1 MTAPQ
6 QSALHPA
13 GQDAE
18 VIHQLTWVLSGGAAL
33 VFVGVMVLCFM
44 GLRGRREVNIRRWL
58 LGGGVL
64 LPVVVLS
71 ALLAFSTWRSAQLS
85 VVSSQHAVKIAVVA
99 HLWWW
104 EVRYADPA
112 GGPDIVLANEIR
124 LPVGQ
129 TVYLGLSSA
138 DVIHSFWVPALA
150 GKVDMV
156 PGRLHGMTVRVD
168 QPGVYRGQCAE
179 YCGEQ
184 HARMALHVVAQS
196 EQEFNAWLA
205 AQAKP
210 AAGAT
215 SAQPADIADSA
226 PDAANA
232 ANAANEVA
240 LGGGK
245 AVAVS
250 DVAEAAVGAGQANV
264 IAAGRK
270 AFAAQRCAACHV
282 VRESGRV
289 AGAGAGAGSGG
300 VAGDQAAL
308 GPDLTHVGSRLY
320 IGAGTLP
327 NSRVALA
334 AWVANPHS
342 IKPGVRMPAGADMDA
357 ATLSALAAYLEQ
369 LK

>member
-33 VFVGVMVLCFM
+33 LFLGVMTLCLI
-44 GLRGRREVNIRRWL
+44 GLRGRRAVNVRLWL

-85 VVSSQHAVKIAVVA
+85 MPSSLHAVKIAVVA

-104 EVRYADPA
+104 EVRYTDPA

-129 TVYLGLSSA
+129 PVYLGLSSA

-156 PGRLHGMTVRVD
+156 PGRLHGMTLQADR
-168 QPGVYRGQCAE
+168 PGVYRGQCAE

-184 HARMALHVVAQS
+184 HARMALHVVAQ
-196 EQEFNAWLA
+196 EPPEFAAWLA
-205 AQAKP
+205 AQARP
-210 AAGAT
+210 ASAG
-215 SAQPADIADSA
+215 DG
-226 PDAANA
+226 
-232 ANAANEVA
+232 VA
-240 LGGGK
+240 LY
-245 AVAVS
+245 
-250 DVAEAAVGAGQANV
+250 
-264 IAAGRK
+264 AAGRR
-270 AFAAQRCAACHV
+270 AFAAQRCGACHA
-282 VRESGRV
+282 VRD
-289 AGAGAGAGSGG
+289 AGAGNGVSGG
-300 VAGDQAAL
+300 L
-308 GPDLTHVGSRLY
+308 GPDLTHIGSRLY
-320 IGAGTLP
+320 LGAGTLP
-327 NSRVALA
+327 NSRAALM
-334 AWVANPHS
+334 AWIANPHGV
-342 IKPGVRMPAGADMDA
+342 KPGVRMPASADMDQ
-357 ATLSALAAYLEQ
+357 ATLQALAAYLEQ

>member
-18 VIHQLTWVLSGGAAL
+18 VIHQLTWILSGGAAL
-33 VFVGVMVLCFM
+33 VFVGVMVLCVM
-44 GLRGRREVNIRRWL
+44 GLRARREVNIRTWL

-64 LPVVVLS
+64 LPVLVLS

-85 VVSSQHAVKIAVVA
+85 PLSSQHAVKIAVVA

-104 EVRYADPA
+104 EVRYTDPA

-156 PGRLHGMTVRVD
+156 PGRLHGLTVRAD
-168 QPGVYRGQCAE
+168 KPGVYRGQCAE

-184 HARMALHVVAQS
+184 HARMALHVVAQG
-196 EQEFNAWLA
+196 EGEFNAWLA
-205 AQAKP
+205 AQARPAIGANSATSEP
-210 AAGAT
+210 AAH
-215 SAQPADIADSA
+215 Q
-226 PDAANA
+226 AAM
-232 ANAANEVA
+232 
-240 LGGGK
+240 
-245 AVAVS
+245 
-250 DVAEAAVGAGQANV
+250 GAGGADL
-264 IAAGRK
+264 IAVGRK

-282 VRESGRV
+282 VREGARM
-289 AGAGAGAGSGG
+289 AGGGAGSGG
-300 VAGDQAAL
+300 VPGEQATL

-327 NSRVALA
+327 NSRAALA
-334 AWVANPHS
+334 AWITNPHS
-342 IKPGVRMPAGADMDA
+342 VKPGVRMPAGADMDA
-357 ATLSALAAYLEQ
+357 ATLAALAAYLEQ

>member
-18 VIHQLTWVLSGGAAL
+18 VIHQLTWILSGGAAL
-33 VFVGVMVLCFM
+33 VFVGVMVLCVM
-44 GLRGRREVNIRRWL
+44 GLRARREVNIRTWL

-64 LPVVVLS
+64 LPVLVLS

-85 VVSSQHAVKIAVVA
+85 TLSSQHAVKIAVVA

-104 EVRYADPA
+104 EVRYTDPA

-156 PGRLHGMTVRVD
+156 PGRLHGLTVRAD
-168 QPGVYRGQCAE
+168 KPGVYRGQCAE

-184 HARMALHVVAQS
+184 HARMALHVVAQG
-196 EQEFNAWLA
+196 EGEFNAWLA
-205 AQAKP
+205 AQARP
-210 AAGAT
+210 AIGANSAT
-215 SAQPADIADSA
+215 SAQRADIADIADSA
-226 PDAANA
+226 DSADSAQRADGAPAAHQA
-232 ANAANEVA
+232 AM
-240 LGGGK
+240 
-245 AVAVS
+245 
-250 DVAEAAVGAGQANV
+250 GAGGAEL
-264 IAAGRK
+264 IAVGRK

-282 VRESGRV
+282 VREGARM
-289 AGAGAGAGSGG
+289 AGAGAGSGG
-300 VAGDQAAL
+300 VPGEQATL

-327 NSRVALA
+327 NSRAALA
-334 AWVANPHS
+334 AWIANPHS
-342 IKPGVRMPAGADMDA
+342 VKPGVRMPAGADMDA
-357 ATLSALAAYLEQ
+357 ATLAALAAYLEQ